1 MPSTLAN
8 NIEYFLFSF
17 HNISEALAALSK
29 VEHLKGSRL
38 IPLPTEIGTGCGYCL
53 RVDKDLINEAM
64 EILTKDN
71 YENSYSLGHDG
82 KKREIKE
89 YVFW

>member
-8 NIEYFLFSF
+8 DIEYILFSF
-17 HNISEALAALSK
+17 HNISEAMAALAK
-29 VEHLKGSRL
+29 IEHLSGARL

-53 RVDKDLINEAM
+53 RVDSKAFDQSL
-64 EILTKDN
+64 EILDEDDYYKIYTLAHK
-71 YENSYSLGHDG
+71 G

-89 YVFW
+89 YVLW